1 MYIKIPIDKNGVYDL
16 ELQNKIV
23 DKYKFI
29 EKYIQKLKYR
39 LCEINNAT
47 ISFEE
52 NYNMKN
58 VKITDLFKLNLG
70 DGKYTKKKCMDIH
83 GTYPVYSGNTV
94 QPFDYINEYCYDGE
108 YLTWAK
114 DGLAGYLMYHNE
126 KFSITNHR
134 GILIPT
140 EKCKNIDLQ
149 YIKLVLEPIFR
160 DNIKGRLGL
169 EGKNEYTTLSKDMIN
184 NIQQMIPIPIKETG
198 DFDIDKQREI
208 SNKILRINK
217 IKEKI
222 LKEIEMLINIEIE
235 LI

>member
-1 MYIKIPIDKNGVYDL
+1 M
-16 ELQNKIV
+16 
-23 DKYKFI
+23 
-29 EKYIQKLKYR
+29 
-39 LCEINNAT
+39 
-47 ISFEE
+47 
-52 NYNMKN
+52 
-58 VKITDLFKLNLG
+58 
-70 DGKYTKKKCMDIH
+70 H
-83 GTYPVYSGNTV
+83 
-94 QPFDYINEYCYDGE
+94 
-108 YLTWAK
+108 
-114 DGLAGYLMYHNE
+114 HNE

-217 IKEKI
+217 IKGKI